1 MHCCGAAAGAAAASA
16 AAQAAPPRLFFVPAG
31 AGMRGLVGLG
41 LVGLDLGGGVRAV
54 ASRFEPRASCSS
66 VSSSDARAAAAS
78 CAGLGWTGGGAGSAG
93 AAGVGLG
100 KRLTGSIL
108 RVRWGLVR
116 TFRPGPKGRGFLVR
130 MRKRP
135 ETSGVQ
141 PGAAHARARHASR
154 RLATRM
160 HAHIL
165 EARCFCRSRFWLRSR
180 LASWHSVGA
189 GRRPAFCWAA
199 APVAARRW
207 LGCPPVD
214 CRCRVMMRCFCMK
227 SFFVL
232 LVPCSATSVSSANSF
247 CAAHSGELRLGQSAT
262 SPCTT
267 GMSAF

>member
-1 MHCCGAAAGAAAASA
+1 M
-16 AAQAAPPRLFFVPAG
+16 
-31 AGMRGLVGLG
+31 
-41 LVGLDLGGGVRAV
+41 VGLDLGGGVRAV

-160 HAHIL
+160 LAHSF
-165 EARCFCRSRFWLRSR
+165 EERCFMRSFFWLRSR
-180 LASWHSVGA
+180 LAIWQAVAA

-199 APVAARRW
+199 ASVAARRW

-214 CRCRVMMRCFCMK
+214 CRLKAKVRCFCRY

-232 LVPCSATSVSSANSF
+232 LVPCSATSESSANSF
-247 CAAHSGELRLGQSAT
+247 CAAHSGELRHGQSAT